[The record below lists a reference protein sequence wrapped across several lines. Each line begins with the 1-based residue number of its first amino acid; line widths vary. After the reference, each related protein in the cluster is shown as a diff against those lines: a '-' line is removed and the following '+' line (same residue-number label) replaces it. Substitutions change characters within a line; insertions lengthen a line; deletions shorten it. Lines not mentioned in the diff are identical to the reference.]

1 MEKINKTQL
10 NLKVAE
16 DRQIVH
22 RDYLAHALRWSHILK
37 WADIGQTWLDIGCG
51 DFPMAMALYSNKFKP
66 KLYIG
71 ADIRKLG
78 DKIPETNF
86 NIVFLQGDICKTYTS
101 IQDKK
106 FDNIVCL
113 EMLEHVEKKHGLR
126 TLDTIQKL
134 ANKNTRI
141 FLSTPVFNGKAAGN
155 HIHEWKYIELKEELL
170 KRFRIEA
177 NYGTFASIRDIK
189 PFLTTAEQEVFVS
202 MHDYY
207 DTNLLSI
214 MFAPMHPAQSR
225 NCIWVLRKK

>member
-1 MEKINKTQL
+1 MGQVNKTQL
-10 NLKVAE
+10 NLKLAE

-22 RDYLAHALRWSHILK
+22 RDYLAHCLRWSHILK

-51 DFPMAMALYSNKFKP
+51 DFPLAMALYSNKFKP
-66 KLYIG
+66 KLYVG
-71 ADIRKLG
+71 SDMRKLS

-86 NIVFLQGDICKTYTS
+86 PIIFLQGDICKTYTS

-134 ANKNTRI
+134 ASKNTRI
-141 FLSTPVFNGKAAGN
+141 FLSTPVFNGKAAQN
-155 HIHEWKYIELKEELL
+155 HVHEYKYQELKDELE
-170 KRFRIEA
+170 KRFKIEA

-189 PFLTTAEQEVFVS
+189 PVLTKAEQECFEN
-202 MHDYY
+202 MHQYY
-207 DTNLLSI
+207 DSNLLSI
-214 MFAPMHPAQSR
+214 MFAPMHPEQSR
-225 NCIWVLRKK
+225 NCIWVLRLK